1 MAIARSHF
9 ARKICLPLGI
19 LAVVAIAFFAY
30 DAATAP
36 LPEGFPPPTPEG
48 KIEVKHYPA
57 YRSATVRYSGELS
70 MAANRAFDPLYRHIS
85 SNNISMTAPVETRYP
100 VSTLEANQTST
111 PDERGEA
118 LVSFLY
124 RSTDIYPDEISQN
137 IQVEDIP
144 PMTVISLGLNGSYD
158 YSSYQQN
165 IQRLR
170 EWLAQH
176 PEWTVVGSPRRFF
189 YDAPYIP
196 EPAKRSEI
204 QIPIRRVE
212 REG

>member
-1 MAIARSHF
+1 M
-9 ARKICLPLGI
+9 
-19 LAVVAIAFFAY
+19 
-30 DAATAP
+30 
-36 LPEGFPPPTPEG
+36 PEGFPPPTPEG
-48 KIEVKHYPA
+48 QIEVKQYPA

-100 VSTLEANQTST
+100 VSTLEASEIGAPNQ
-111 PDERGEA
+111 RGEA

-124 RSTDIYPDEISQN
+124 RSTDIYPSEIAQN
-137 IQVEDIP
+137 IQVEDIA
-144 PMTVISLGLNGSYD
+144 PMTVVSLGLKGSYD
-158 YSSYQQN
+158 YSSYQKN
-165 IQRLR
+165 IERLR

-189 YDAPYIP
+189 YDAPYVP

-204 QIPIRRVE
+204 QISIRRVD
-212 REG
+212 G